1 MVSKVDE
8 YYDKMENY
16 QLIAIRYNLIAEN
29 LKSKEDKEETENS
42 SD

>member
-16 QLIAIRYNLIAEN
+16 EVVAIRYNLIAEN
-29 LKSKEDKEETENS
+29 RKNNEDKEESENS